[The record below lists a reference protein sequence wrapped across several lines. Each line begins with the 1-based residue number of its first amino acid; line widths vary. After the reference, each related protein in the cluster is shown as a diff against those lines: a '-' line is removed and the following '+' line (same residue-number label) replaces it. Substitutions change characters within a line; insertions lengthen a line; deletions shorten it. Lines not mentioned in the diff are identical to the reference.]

1 VVEEAKD
8 DGPFVFRSG
17 TMVGNMEILFG
28 MIGILN
34 NTPDTEFV
42 QAGLHFRE
50 ASSLRSP
57 SLH

>member
-1 VVEEAKD
+1 MVEEAKD

-34 NTPDTEFV
+34 NTPDREFA
-42 QAGLHFRE
+42 QAGLRFR
-50 ASSLRSP
+50 
-57 SLH
+57 